1 MALSYGLELETDL
14 SPKQVL
20 QILAQKLDLN
30 WEQENLLGSGVIINA
45 HIEDEDN
52 QLLFNEKF
60 GYKASVFVGFRVNPN
75 QDFEQ
80 GMRIM
85 IRACMNLLIQIKG
98 NAMLLFNYETIVFQ
112 RINHELIFNQ
122 EMCEPWIEAE
132 MANLNTLY
140 KLQSLVSPLL

>member
-20 QILAQKLDLN
+20 HILAQKLDLK
-30 WEQENLLGSGVIINA
+30 WQQETLHGSGVMINS

-52 QLLFNEKF
+52 QLLFAEKL
-60 GYKASVFVGFRVNPN
+60 GYNPSVFVGFRVNPN
-75 QDFEQ
+75 QDFEE
-80 GMRIM
+80 GMRTM
-85 IRACMNLLIQIKG
+85 IRACMNLLTQIKG
-98 NAMLLFNYETIVFQ
+98 NAVLLFNYETIVFQ

-122 EMCEPWIEAE
+122 EMREPWIDAE
-132 MANLNTLY
+132 MTNLNTPY